1 MVGGIVAV
9 VVLGAGMLV
18 FQQQG
23 KPEALSTTASPTPT
37 PTSTPTATPKQTS
50 TIWSFTGSSW
60 QPSGSAPACA
70 DPFSLASPTDV
81 TKATSI
87 LYPGQVRGGNYK
99 PHGGFRF
106 DKATDNNVKVSL
118 SLDATLLRGSRYIE
132 TGTVQYMLD
141 FVTSCGYFLR
151 YDHLLTLT
159 DEFKTLVDAPLPEAK
174 ENASATTAFSSYPT
188 FKQGTVIATSVG
200 FEKPSRNVSFDFG
213 VYDLRHTNDASKV
226 AAFQNKVGSMKEL
239 SYFGVCWLDML
250 PANDAS
256 FVRNL
261 PGSGTEGTSSDYCK

>member
-1 MVGGIVAV
+1 MAV
-9 VVLGAGMLV
+9 VVLGAGVLILK
-18 FQQQG
+18 QG
-23 KPEALSTTASPTPT
+23 DSSNSPTT
-37 PTSTPTATPKQTS
+37 SDLTSQTSTPTPAPTASPKQTS
-50 TIWSFTGSSW
+50 TIWSFAGSSW
-60 QPSGSAPACA
+60 QPSGSAPTC
-70 DPFSLASPTDV
+70 PSPLGLASPTDV

-106 DKATDNNVKVSL
+106 DKATDNNVNVSL

-132 TGTVQYMLD
+132 SGTVQYMLD

-159 DEFKTLVDAPLPEAK
+159 DAFKTLVDANLPEAK

-188 FKQGTVIATSVG
+188 FKQGTAIATAVG

-213 VYDLRHTNDASKV
+213 VYDLRHTNDASSI
-226 AAFQNKVGSMKEL
+226 ASFQKKVGSMKEL

-250 PANDAS
+250 PTTDS
-256 FVRNL
+256 TFVRNL
-261 PGSGTEGTSSDYCK
+261 PGSGTEGTSSDYCN